1 MVKIYKKKK
10 LRVLLRFFSVLFL
23 GLFLI
28 FSVIHLY
35 LGQTLRAVEDQYIE
49 ETAIL
54 YVKNI
59 NRKIQSINQEFLM
72 LANNLRN
79 ILPGIPQNIS
89 PRDGGYYDVLFMAS
103 DLVGSLKTRYP
114 ELKQSFLYWPASDLL
129 AFSTGLSFASTNDF
143 GITGQGKQRLRQPKD
158 SKIVFDTGSGA
169 DDPEKGFYSGCL
181 FKVTGENIKTVSATI
196 DRGAVYRTKTVKDT
210 SADRDEWV
218 RTMYQGT
225 NPAIDGADRIMVW
238 GSDEMHMYA
247 DLCWKLDNGFT
258 DEYDPDVSYGL
269 WLPSRQEDADDDLQ
283 DSRHKSVDGF
293 EGAKLT
299 VTITFNDGSEQ
310 TRSMT
315 LHTGKLGVEYK
326 DDTSGP
332 SLTGEVLTDAQ
343 AEEQGYLYGVYGELD

>member
-1 MVKIYKKKK
+1 M
-10 LRVLLRFFSVLFL
+10 
-23 GLFLI
+23 
-28 FSVIHLY
+28 
-35 LGQTLRAVEDQYIE
+35 
-49 ETAIL
+49 
-54 YVKNI
+54 KNI
-59 NRKIQSINQEFLM
+59 K
-72 LANNLRN
+72 A
-79 ILPGIPQNIS
+79 P
-89 PRDGGYYDVLFMAS
+89 D
-103 DLVGSLKTRYP
+103 
-114 ELKQSFLYWPASDLL
+114 ELKARTRAAVREEKSRARQPVRSMRGGMKRLL
-129 AFSTGLSFASTNDF
+129 AAACAFAVVLGGAALHGRQTGSDPVTDIAHTF
-143 GITGQGKQRLRQPKD
+143 GLVAYAADTGEMRQPKD
-158 SKIVFDTGSGA
+158 SKIVFGSGA

-293 EGAKLT
+293 EGAKVT

>member
-1 MVKIYKKKK
+1 M
-10 LRVLLRFFSVLFL
+10 
-23 GLFLI
+23 
-28 FSVIHLY
+28 
-35 LGQTLRAVEDQYIE
+35 
-49 ETAIL
+49 
-54 YVKNI
+54 KNI
-59 NRKIQSINQEFLM
+59 K
-72 LANNLRN
+72 A
-79 ILPGIPQNIS
+79 P
-89 PRDGGYYDVLFMAS
+89 D
-103 DLVGSLKTRYP
+103 
-114 ELKQSFLYWPASDLL
+114 ELKARTRAAVREEKSRARQPVRSMRGGMKRLL
-129 AFSTGLSFASTNDF
+129 AAACAFAVVLGGAALHGRQTGSDPVTDIAHTF
-143 GITGQGKQRLRQPKD
+143 GLVAYAADTGEMRQPKD

-299 VTITFNDGSEQ
+299 VTITFTDGSEQ

-332 SLTGEVLTDAQ
+332 SLTGEVLTDEQ
-343 AEEQGYLYGVYGELD
+343 AAAEGYIYGVYADIE

>member
-1 MVKIYKKKK
+1 M
-10 LRVLLRFFSVLFL
+10 
-23 GLFLI
+23 
-28 FSVIHLY
+28 
-35 LGQTLRAVEDQYIE
+35 
-49 ETAIL
+49 
-54 YVKNI
+54 KNI
-59 NRKIQSINQEFLM
+59 K
-72 LANNLRN
+72 A
-79 ILPGIPQNIS
+79 P
-89 PRDGGYYDVLFMAS
+89 D
-103 DLVGSLKTRYP
+103 
-114 ELKQSFLYWPASDLL
+114 ELKARTRAAVREEKSRARQPVRSMRGGMKRLL
-129 AFSTGLSFASTNDF
+129 AAACAFAVVLGGAALHGRQTGSDPVTDIAHTF
-143 GITGQGKQRLRQPKD
+143 GLVAYAADTGEMRQPKD

-299 VTITFNDGSEQ
+299 VTITLNDGSEQ